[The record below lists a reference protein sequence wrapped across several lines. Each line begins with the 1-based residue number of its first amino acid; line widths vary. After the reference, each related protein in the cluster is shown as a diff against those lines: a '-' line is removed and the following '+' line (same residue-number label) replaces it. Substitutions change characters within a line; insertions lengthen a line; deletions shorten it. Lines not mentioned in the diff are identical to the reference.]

1 MTDQVHAGPIV
12 PRAKNRGLS
21 LWVWVAGA
29 FLTSLLA
36 WVVLFKA
43 AHSAKIESV
52 PLAPKGARP

>member
-1 MTDQVHAGPIV
+1 MTDQAHADRIAP
-12 PRAKNRGLS
+12 PAKPRGLS

-29 FLTSLLA
+29 FLVSLLA

-43 AHSAKIESV
+43 AHSARIESV